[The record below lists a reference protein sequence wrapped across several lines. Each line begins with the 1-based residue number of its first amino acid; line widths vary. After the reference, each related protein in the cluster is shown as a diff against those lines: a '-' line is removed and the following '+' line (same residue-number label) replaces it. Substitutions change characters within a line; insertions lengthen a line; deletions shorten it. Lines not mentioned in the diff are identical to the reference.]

1 MTYCRGEGASGS
13 YQCGGQR
20 KIKVAAKLNKVSKME
35 V

>member
-1 MTYCRGEGASGS
+1 MIYCKCEGAFGS

-20 KIKVAAKLNKVSKME
+20 KIKVAAKLNKVSKMK